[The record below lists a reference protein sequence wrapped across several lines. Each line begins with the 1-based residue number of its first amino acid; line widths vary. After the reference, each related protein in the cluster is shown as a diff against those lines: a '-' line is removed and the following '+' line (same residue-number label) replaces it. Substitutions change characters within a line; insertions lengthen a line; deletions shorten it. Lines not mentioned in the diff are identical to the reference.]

1 MAWTASGL
9 QHQREEDP
17 HMAVVV
23 ILGLAIGLQ
32 VITALVVHRLI
43 QVTRRSWGWVAL
55 AAVVVLLTGWR
66 CIIILSG
73 VFASVPTQPDLAT
86 EGLVLLISICLVS
99 GLAGIASLVLSIQR
113 AQQSARQTVEA
124 ALRAQQEAY
133 ETIFHA
139 VPAEIRFKDTE
150 NRLVRVNR
158 TAAEAEG
165 YTVADLEGKSLWQH
179 YPAEI
184 AAQEYTS
191 DQEVIKTG
199 QPKRGVLTLQPTAS
213 GALRWVQADKL
224 PYRDRDG
231 NITGIIECALDIT
244 ERKQAEEALSMR
256 IEQMRSVH
264 TIAEEITRE
273 LDFSTLLQL
282 IVRRAADLLGAPRS
296 VLYLW
301 DEVTQ
306 TLCPQAWCNAG
317 EWLRD
322 LRLRLGEGIAG
333 TVAQQ
338 REGLL
343 VNDAQDSPYAYPVFV
358 EQYGPAS
365 TMAEPLL
372 YRDRLIGVLVV
383 THVDPGRF
391 FLMPDREPLA
401 VLAAQ
406 ATIAIENARLFQES
420 IQRQAWLT
428 TILEINK
435 RIATN
440 EDMASLLAQIAD
452 EAAHLLHADGSVL
465 RILQDDRLV
474 AVGSTPSGP
483 SITDALEV
491 RLGEGV
497 VGRTALENRVFMV
510 TDVQTHPDMTPCQ
523 KQRAAEVGINSLLS
537 VPVPGRRHHVMGV
550 LSISSKSHRVFTDD
564 ETMIL
569 SAYAEQAAIAIEHAR
584 LLGTEESRTIM
595 SERTNALLRNE
606 IAERQR
612 IEEEREQL
620 ITELESRTAEMERFT
635 YTVSHDLKSPLITIQ
650 GFLGLLEKDAMAG
663 DTERMETDIGYIR
676 AAAATMQRLLN
687 ELLELS
693 RIGRV
698 INPLTEI
705 ALSELAQE
713 AVTLV
718 SGQITA
724 RGVQVQI
731 APDLPVVTGDRPRL
745 LEVFQNLLDNA
756 VKFMG
761 SQPQPYINIGMR
773 QEGEEPVYYVQD
785 NGIGIAPRYHEK
797 VFGLFERLDVASDGT
812 GIGLTLVK
820 RIIEVH
826 GGRVWVE
833 SAGEG
838 QGSTFCFTLPCPDT
852 SG

>member
-1 MAWTASGL
+1 
-9 QHQREEDP
+9 
-17 HMAVVV
+17 
-23 ILGLAIGLQ
+23 
-32 VITALVVHRLI
+32 
-43 QVTRRSWGWVAL
+43 
-55 AAVVVLLTGWR
+55 
-66 CIIILSG
+66 
-73 VFASVPTQPDLAT
+73 
-86 EGLVLLISICLVS
+86 
-99 GLAGIASLVLSIQR
+99 
-113 AQQSARQTVEA
+113 
-124 ALRAQQEAY
+124 
-133 ETIFHA
+133 
-139 VPAEIRFKDTE
+139 
-150 NRLVRVNR
+150 
-158 TAAEAEG
+158 
-165 YTVADLEGKSLWQH
+165 
-179 YPAEI
+179 
-184 AAQEYTS
+184 
-191 DQEVIKTG
+191 
-199 QPKRGVLTLQPTAS
+199 
-213 GALRWVQADKL
+213 
-224 PYRDRDG
+224 
-231 NITGIIECALDIT
+231 
-244 ERKQAEEALSMR
+244 
-256 IEQMRSVH
+256 
-264 TIAEEITRE
+264 
-273 LDFSTLLQL
+273 
-282 IVRRAADLLGAPRS
+282 
-296 VLYLW
+296 
-301 DEVTQ
+301 
-306 TLCPQAWCNAG
+306 
-317 EWLRD
+317 
-322 LRLRLGEGIAG
+322 
-333 TVAQQ
+333 
-338 REGLL
+338 
-343 VNDAQDSPYAYPVFV
+343 
-358 EQYGPAS
+358 
-365 TMAEPLL
+365 
-372 YRDRLIGVLVV
+372 
-383 THVDPGRF
+383 
-391 FLMPDREPLA
+391 MPDREPLA

-420 IQRQAWLT
+420 IQRQAWLAN
-428 TILEINK
+428 ILEINK

-452 EAAHLLHADGSVL
+452 EAALLLHADGSIL
-465 RILQDDRLV
+465 RILQNDRLV
-474 AVGSTPSGP
+474 AVGATPFGP
-483 SITDALEV
+483 SITDAPEV

-497 VGRTALENRVFMV
+497 IGRTALENRVFMV
-510 TDVQTHPDMTPCQ
+510 TDVQAHPDMTPCQ

-537 VPVPGRRHHVMGV
+537 VPVPGRHHVMGV
-550 LSISSKSHRVFTDD
+550 LAISSKHHRVFTDD

-595 SERTNALLRNE
+595 SERTNALLRDE

-663 DTERMETDIGYIR
+663 DTDRMETDITYIR

-705 ALSELAQE
+705 ALSDLAQE

-724 RGVQVQI
+724 RGVQVHL
-731 APDLPVVTGDRPRL
+731 APDLPVVIGDRARL

-761 SQPQPYINIGMR
+761 AQSQPCINIGMR

-797 VFGLFERLDVASDGT
+797 VFGLFERLDIASDGT

-838 QGSTFCFTLPCPDT
+838 QGSTFCFTLPGQDT
-852 SG
+852 GGTRQA